1 VLVLAGHESP
11 QRAYAAVSDNAR
23 HVLGVPAVRISPGS
37 PAELLA
43 IRAGCLREAL
53 ATARPERLVISAGRV
68 VARTT
73 IQREWLT
80 C

>member
-1 VLVLAGHESP
+1 MSEH
-11 QRAYAAVSDNAR
+11 AR
-23 HVLGVPAVRISPGS
+23 QVLGLPAVTISPGS

-43 IRAGCLREAL
+43 IRAGSLREAL
-53 ATARPERLVISAGRV
+53 ATAHPERLVISAGRV

-73 IQREWLT
+73 MQREWLT